1 MSISQSSDM
10 PQLAGG
16 LIDMQMVTGKT
27 STLNRR
33 TKIICTIGPACWDVP
48 QLETLLDA
56 GMNVAR
62 FNFSHGDHEGH
73 AAVLSRVRQAA
84 QNKNKNVAILLD
96 TKGPEIRTGFFAN
109 DAKKIDLIKGN
120 TRELCCVVFM
130 LLLVSFG
137 LVMKFCV

>member
-1 MSISQSSDM
+1 M

-16 LIDMQMVTGKT
+16 LIDMAMVTGKT
-27 STLNRR
+27 STLHRR

-73 AAVLSRVRQAA
+73 AAVLERVRQAA

-96 TKGPEIRTGFFAN
+96 TKGPEIRTGFFAS

-137 LVMKFCV
+137 LVM